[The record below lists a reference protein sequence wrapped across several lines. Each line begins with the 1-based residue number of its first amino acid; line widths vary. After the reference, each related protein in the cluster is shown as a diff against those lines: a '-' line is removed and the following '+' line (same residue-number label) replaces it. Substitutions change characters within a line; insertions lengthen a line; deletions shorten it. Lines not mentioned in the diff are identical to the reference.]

1 MSTTTNPESL
11 LYKLR
16 AVLPE
21 RQLRR
26 YEALRIA
33 ELQANRLL
41 ELAGIDEPGT
51 PDVLITGLPFLEVI
65 LRRDLPE
72 GASGMAN
79 WLKPRWVVL
88 LNKTEP
94 AVRRRFSL
102 WHEFKHILD
111 HESMELLYEG
121 MSQRDVEA
129 VADYFAA
136 CVLMPKKIVKRLYG
150 QGHHET
156 ADLAALFG
164 VSEVAMRYRLSQ
176 LGLTDSY
183 ARCADPSAIL
193 PRTKHRYY
201 RTNNYRSSVVLVA

>member
-1 MSTTTNPESL
+1 MSTTTDPESL

-16 AVLPE
+16 SLLPE

-51 PDVLITGLPFLEVI
+51 PDVLITGLPFLQVI

-102 WHEFKHILD
+102 WHEFKHIID
-111 HESMELLYEG
+111 HERAEVLYEG
-121 MSQRDVEA
+121 LSARDIES

-136 CVLMPKKIVKRLYG
+136 CVLMPKKIVKRLFG
-150 QGHHET
+150 QGHHEP
-156 ADLAALFG
+156 ADLAAMFG
-164 VSEVAMRYRLSQ
+164 VSEIAMRYRLSQ
-176 LGLTDSY
+176 LGLTERY
-183 ARCADPSAIL
+183 ARCANATRYL
-193 PRTKHRYY
+193 PRTG
-201 RTNNYRSSVVLVA
+201 RTYFRTAKPQPVA

>member
-1 MSTTTNPESL
+1 MTLTNNPDSL

-16 AVLPE
+16 AVLPK
-21 RQLRR
+21 RQLLRS
-26 YEALRIA
+26 EALRLA

-51 PDVLITGLPFLEVI
+51 PDVLITGLPFLEVR

-102 WHEFKHILD
+102 WHEFKHIID
-111 HESMELLYEG
+111 HEGVEYLYKG
-121 MSQRDVEA
+121 LTPRDIEV

-136 CVLMPKKIVKRLYG
+136 CVLMPKKLVKRLYG
-150 QGHHET
+150 QGHHDT

-164 VSEVAMRYRLSQ
+164 VSEVAMRYRLNQ
-176 LGLTDSY
+176 IGLTERY
-183 ARCADPSAIL
+183 ARCAGARQYLSPTKKRYF
-193 PRTKHRYY
+193 RTSHQ
-201 RTNNYRSSVVLVA
+201 LVPAG